1 MTRWTHENGSR
12 EGAAVRA
19 AQRDHELLRQS
30 LDDHV
35 EALLLAVE
43 EEPEDVADL
52 RRRLVSLCEDVLLP
66 HALAE
71 ERSIYPAAAT
81 DGRTRLLIEAMV
93 AEHRTIAELVSV
105 VRYAVHP
112 VRAAAAAEAL
122 RVLVDTHLAKE
133 DRIIFPL
140 VAAVPGLSLETL
152 VAGMHEIIDS
162 DRAGC
167 CRTRAPPLSASELRP
182 SGHRRSS
189 GYLCVCRRRTIPR

>member
-1 MTRWTHENGSR
+1 MTTWTHESTGR

-19 AQRDHELLRQS
+19 AQRDHDRLRRS

-43 EEPEDVADL
+43 EEPDAVADL
-52 RRRLVSLCEDVLLP
+52 RRRLVSLCDEVLLP

-81 DGRTRLLIEAMV
+81 DGRTLLLIEAMV
-93 AEHRTIAELVSV
+93 AEHRTIAELVAV

-122 RVLVDTHLAKE
+122 RVLVESHLAKE
-133 DRIIFPL
+133 DSIVFPL
-140 VAAVPGLSLETL
+140 VAAAPGLSLETL
-152 VAGMHEIIDS
+152 VAGMHDIIDS
-162 DRAGC
+162 DRP
-167 CRTRAPPLSASELRP
+167 RAAVAEPLS
-182 SGHRRSS
+182 
-189 GYLCVCRRRTIPR
+189 